1 MLVGC
6 TTIEP
11 PTTQAVAGEK
21 ITVFSHDS
29 FNLLLQ
35 RFVNKSGQV
44 DYAALKKDPHD
55 LDLYYQLIAT
65 YSPDSHPDMFRTD
78 NHKLAYWIN
87 AYNAAAIKIVITYYP
102 IQSVLGVRPP
112 ALFFFLPNKSG
123 FFIFQKPIIGG
134 LKMSLYHLEN
144 GIVRKRFPDPRVH
157 FALNCASLGCPRM
170 PRQAFSGK
178 NLDEQLDME
187 TRKFVAEERNF
198 KIDYE
203 NKTIFLSEIFKWYE
217 SDFLSWYQQN
227 YPKKTAGL
235 LNYVALYLAPE
246 KAKELKKVEK
256 NYTLQ
261 FIPYDWRLNDQVPT
275 RNSDQ

>member
-1 MLVGC
+1 MTG
-6 TTIEP
+6 
-11 PTTQAVAGEK
+11 
-21 ITVFSHDS
+21 FSHDS
-29 FNLLLQ
+29 FNVVLQ
-35 RFVNKSGQV
+35 RFVNELGKV
-44 DYAALKKDPHD
+44 DYSALKKDPHD
-55 LDLYYQLIAT
+55 LDLYYQMVAN
-65 YSPDSHPDMFRTD
+65 YSPDSHPDIFPTD
-78 NHKLAYWIN
+78 SHKLSYWIN
-87 AYNAAAIKIVITYYP
+87 AYNAAAIKTVITYYP
-102 IQSVLGVRPP
+102 IHSVLEVKPP

-134 LKMSLYHLEN
+134 RKISLYRLEN
-144 GIVRKRFPDPRVH
+144 GIIRKRFSDPRVH

-170 PRQAFSGK
+170 PRHAFSGK

-217 SDFLSWYQQN
+217 NDFLSWYKQN

-235 LNYVALYLAPE
+235 LNYIALYLAPE
-246 KAKELKKVEK
+246 KVEELKKIEK

-261 FIPYDWRLNDQVPT
+261 FIPYDWRLNDQAPT
-275 RNSDQ
+275 RISDQ